1 MKKYLAMLLLLLAP
15 GAFAQVAVVG
25 QAAFERVDSANV
37 TFADAQAEAA
47 TRTYLGLNGEL
58 ASVLSAAEQTAV
70 ESLLAGAPS
79 TYCWMGGSDSAVEG
93 EWRWLDGT
101 QFWQGDA
108 AGSAV
113 AGQYTNWDV
122 NEPNNFLTGD
132 EDALTI
138 VQANGGW
145 NDYPETSPL
154 GCYIVRY
161 NLALLPVPATQ
172 PLGLWLLMLAMAAL
186 GGYYL
191 TRKAAI

>member
-1 MKKYLAMLLLLLAP
+1 MKSLFTMLMLLLAQW
-15 GAFAQVAVVG
+15 AHAQVAVVG
-25 QAAFERVDSANV
+25 KAAFERVDSANV

-58 ASVLSAAEQTAV
+58 ASVLSAAEQAAI
-70 ESLLAGAPS
+70 EGLLAGAPS
-79 TYCWMGGSDSAVEG
+79 SCWLGGSDAAVEG

-101 QFWQGDA
+101 QFWQGNQT
-108 AGSAV
+108 GSAV
-113 AGQYTNWDV
+113 GGMYNNWNAG
-122 NEPNNFLTGD
+122 EPNDLGNEDGLTVNVPSG
-132 EDALTI
+132 T
-138 VQANGGW
+138 W
-145 NDYPETSPL
+145 NDGQATAAL

>member
-1 MKKYLAMLLLLLAP
+1 MKKLFIVCLLLASQW
-15 GAFAQVAVVG
+15 AHAQVVVVG
-25 QAAFERVDSANV
+25 KAAFERVDSANV

-47 TRTYLGLNGEL
+47 SRTYMGLGGEL
-58 ASVLSAAEQTAV
+58 ASILSASEQSAV

-113 AGQYTNWDV
+113 GGQYTNWDAG
-122 NEPNNFLTGD
+122 EPNNFLTGD
-132 EDALTI
+132 EDGLTI

-154 GCYIVRY
+154 NCYIVRY

-172 PLGLWLLMLAMAAL
+172 PLGLWLMMLAMAAL